1 MTTDN
6 KTLADVQPGGRVR
19 LGDEAER
26 ARFEEWLA
34 TQHDQGS
41 EHVMATVSDTDDRYQ
56 SPVTSSM
63 WSAWQAANA
72 AREGGRINGWRV
84 VDGVRV
90 YSAYAHASILD
101 DQQYVR
107 YEDYLA
113 ALSAQPSPATCKEGL
128 QVQPSPAGQDARRNA
143 AYDAID
149 RFLRANMD
157 DIAYAVHE
165 EHLETLFVAARQ
177 QVVESD
183 TVVSGGALRMAL
195 NVLRRA
201 GKNEVADEL
210 ESTAVRQPVGN
221 YEIQTENGPLKCSLA
236 VYAEWKKNEEYIARL
251 EEELKSARQPLGE
264 PVAWLIERLR
274 GKGYG
279 RDKYVVMKG
288 QASSDPD
295 SHLFWTDQQA
305 RDNHRV
311 TTLYAAPPAQAVD
324 LGQFRPAVECWRWTK
339 AIAVNSGELDTEMKR
354 SALFEV
360 NEADRLLALIDSQ
373 AVGK

>member
-1 MTTDN
+1 MTTDKKN
-6 KTLADVQPGGRVR
+6 LADVQPGGRVR

-128 QVQPSPAGQDARRNA
+128 QVQPSLGGQGDANSPLSVYADSYRRMSNMG
-143 AYDAID
+143 DGRVSCID
-149 RFLRANMD
+149 VAFDIEHNMS
-157 DIAYAVHE
+157 
-165 EHLETLFVAARQ
+165 R
-177 QVVESD
+177 
-183 TVVSGGALRMAL
+183 AL
-195 NVLRRA
+195 NA
-201 GKNEVADEL
+201 
-210 ESTAVRQPVGN
+210 RQPVGQ
-221 YEIQTENGPLKCSLA
+221 EPVEDHPPSLVDAAGMMAIESFLA
-236 VYAEWKKNEEYIARL
+236 VAEEFRRSAEPYIEPINEGG
-251 EEELKSARQPLGE
+251 SAGDDE
-264 PVAWLIERLR
+264 ISEVF
-274 GKGYG
+274 
-279 RDKYVVMKG
+279 
-288 QASSDPD
+288 D
-295 SHLFWTDQQA
+295 SHL
-305 RDNHRV
+305 NHAKGAVSRS
-311 TTLYAAPPAQAVD
+311 TIYAVSSG
-324 LGQFRPAVECWRWTK
+324 LGKEGGQ
-339 AIAVNSGELDTEMKR
+339 
-354 SALFEV
+354 
-360 NEADRLLALIDSQ
+360 
-373 AVGK
+373 